1 MREVERHSEGGGG
14 TRLFWRLWTSDDGVA
29 AARVVISHGYAEHG
43 GRYRHVA
50 ERLTGAGLAVV
61 VPDHRGHG
69 RSEGRPVSV
78 ARFDTYVGDLH
89 QVVRDSAAEWG
100 EASTILLGHSMGGL
114 IAAVYALHHPAELRG
129 LVLSAPAVVSTGI
142 SAPAIAIGRL
152 LARVAPELG
161 VLKLPLNRISR
172 DPAVVAAYMA
182 DPLVHPQRM
191 RARLGAEML
200 RAIGEVAAGLPQL
213 TMPVLVMQ
221 GSDDALVDP
230 AAAAYVHERVGS
242 RDRSIRIYPGLYH
255 EIFNEPERDQ
265 VLDDLVE
272 WVLARTAIPG

>member
-1 MREVERHSEGGGG
+1 MS
-14 TRLFWRLWTSDDGVA
+14 

-69 RSEGRPVSV
+69 RSDGRPVSV
-78 ARFDTYVGDLH
+78 ARFDTYVDDLH
-89 QVVRDSAAEWG
+89 QVLRDAAAEWG
-100 EASTILLGHSMGGL
+100 EAPTILLGHSMGGL
-114 IAAVYALHHPAELRG
+114 IAAVYALHHPEELRG
-129 LVLSAPAVVSTGI
+129 LVLSAPAVVSAGI

-161 VLKLPLNRISR
+161 VIKLPLDRISR
-172 DPAVVAAYMA
+172 DPSVVAAYMA
-182 DPLVHPQRM
+182 DPLVHPRRL

-200 RAIGEVAAGLPQL
+200 RAIVEVAAGLPQL

-230 AAAAYVHERVGS
+230 TAAAYVHERVGS

-272 WVLARTAIPG
+272 WVLARTSTPG

>member
-1 MREVERHSEGGGG
+1 VREVERHSQGSGG
-14 TRLFWRLWTSDDGVA
+14 TGLFWRLWSSDEGA
-29 AARVVISHGYAEHG
+29 PAARVVISHGYAEHG

-69 RSEGRPVSV
+69 RSEGRPVSID
-78 ARFDTYVGDLH
+78 RFDTYVDDLH
-89 QVVRDSAAEWG
+89 QVLRDATAELG
-100 EASTILLGHSMGGL
+100 DAPTILLGHSMGGL
-114 IAAVYALHHPAELRG
+114 IAAVYALRHPEELRG

-152 LARVAPELG
+152 LSRAVPGLG
-161 VLKLPLNRISR
+161 VVKLPLERISR

-182 DPLVHPQRM
+182 DPLVHPRRL

-200 RAIGEVAAGLPQL
+200 RAMDEVAAGLPRL
-213 TMPVLVMQ
+213 TLPVLVMQ

-230 AAAAYVHERVGS
+230 GAAAYVHGRVGS
-242 RDRSIRIYPGLYH
+242 PDRTIRIYPGLYH

-272 WVLARTAIPG
+272 WVLARIATPR